1 MARTSK
7 FKQSLRAQAALARS
21 SRNLSP
27 SRNTNGHSTPLH
39 SSRPSTNTT
48 PAFSPAPLST
58 PYIISDEEN
67 EIQENIYDLPD
78 THIPN
83 DDQSP
88 ESSLEEEE
96 EGYHTD
102 DDLSKLED
110 DELEES
116 LKQQR
121 EEEHKSVKDMN
132 LGTRNVFHTLMRDVS
147 QKQWKKAE
155 SKRSLGYGS
164 QSSERT
170 ERFRRQRGRE
180 REIKEV
186 ESRKSCVNQ

>member
-1 MARTSK
+1 M
-7 FKQSLRAQAALARS
+7 
-21 SRNLSP
+21 
-27 SRNTNGHSTPLH
+27 
-39 SSRPSTNTT
+39 T

-88 ESSLEEEE
+88 ESSLEEE

-147 QKQWKKAE
+147 QKQWKKVE
-155 SKRSLGYGS
+155 SKWSLWYGS

-170 ERFRRQRGRE
+170 KRFRRQRGRE

-186 ESRKSCVNQ
+186 ESRKSCINQ

>member
-1 MARTSK
+1 M
-7 FKQSLRAQAALARS
+7 
-21 SRNLSP
+21 
-27 SRNTNGHSTPLH
+27 
-39 SSRPSTNTT
+39 T

-83 DDQSP
+83 DNQSP
-88 ESSLEEEE
+88 ESSLEEE

-102 DDLSKLED
+102 DDLSELED

>member
-1 MARTSK
+1 MACTSK
-7 FKQSLRAQAALARS
+7 FKQSLWAQAALARS

-27 SRNTNGHSTPLH
+27 SQNTNGHSTPLH
-39 SSRPSTNTT
+39 SSRPSTNT
-48 PAFSPAPLST
+48 PIAFSPAPLST

-102 DDLSKLED
+102 DDLSELED

-147 QKQWKKAE
+147 QK
-155 SKRSLGYGS
+155 
-164 QSSERT
+164 
-170 ERFRRQRGRE
+170 
-180 REIKEV
+180 
-186 ESRKSCVNQ
+186 

>member
-1 MARTSK
+1 M
-7 FKQSLRAQAALARS
+7 
-21 SRNLSP
+21 
-27 SRNTNGHSTPLH
+27 
-39 SSRPSTNTT
+39 T

-83 DDQSP
+83 NDQSP

-96 EGYHTD
+96 GYHT
-102 DDLSKLED
+102 D

-147 QKQWKKAE
+147 QKQWKKVE
-155 SKRSLGYGS
+155 SK
-164 QSSERT
+164 
-170 ERFRRQRGRE
+170 
-180 REIKEV
+180 
-186 ESRKSCVNQ
+186 

>member
-1 MARTSK
+1 M
-7 FKQSLRAQAALARS
+7 
-21 SRNLSP
+21 
-27 SRNTNGHSTPLH
+27 
-39 SSRPSTNTT
+39 T

-96 EGYHTD
+96 EEGYHAD
-102 DDLSKLED
+102 DDLSKLEG

-147 QKQWKKAE
+147 QKQWKKVE

-170 ERFRRQRGRE
+170 KWFRRQKGR
-180 REIKEV
+180 
-186 ESRKSCVNQ
+186 

>member
-1 MARTSK
+1 MAHTSK
-7 FKQSLRAQAALARS
+7 FKQSLWAQAALARS

-27 SRNTNGHSTPLH
+27 SQNTNGHSTPLH
-39 SSRPSTNTT
+39 SSKPSTNTT
-48 PAFSPAPLST
+48 PAVSPFPLST
-58 PYIISDEEN
+58 PYITSDEEN

-88 ESSLEEEE
+88 ELSLEEEE
-96 EGYHTD
+96 DYHTD

-121 EEEHKSVKDMN
+121 EEEHKSVKNMD
-132 LGTRNVFHTLMRDVS
+132 LGTRNMFHTLMRDVS
-147 QKQWKKAE
+147 QKQW
-155 SKRSLGYGS
+155 
-164 QSSERT
+164 
-170 ERFRRQRGRE
+170 
-180 REIKEV
+180 EIKEWKV
-186 ESRKSCVNQ
+186 ENHV